1 MHMRLN
7 VTPSMTAP
15 NKPTLAL
22 RLAHSDEA
30 GLVRRLAD
38 LDDARMLDGEI
49 LLALVDG
56 QAVAALSLTDGR
68 VVANPFLPTA
78 EAVALLT
85 LRASQLCAPRARR
98 WAGRITQ
105 PRAAA
110 A

>member
-1 MHMRLN
+1 M
-7 VTPSMTAP
+7 TPAHKS
-15 NKPTLAL
+15 TLAL
-22 RLAHSDEA
+22 RLAHADET

-38 LDDARMLDGEI
+38 LDDAPMLDGEI

-56 QAVAALSLTDGR
+56 QPVAALSLTDGR
-68 VVANPFLPTA
+68 VLANPFVPTA

-85 LRASQLCAPRARR
+85 LRAAQLSAKRARR
-98 WAGRITQ
+98 WAGRILG